1 MKKPVLFALAS
12 GAVLPLVAVAVLA
25 IIMPALGT
33 WVVVMAIAIIA
44 GASVAWIGHE
54 GYQLLASVRERIDAG
69 TQTTLKALGEER
81 EETKV
86 ARTKAD
92 EMLADRLERFF
103 EERGKRDEEW
113 HRKTLAEWDKTTS
126 DVQEVVKRLVEDLR
140 EHFATTLA
148 AEREALAHS
157 TELRNETI
165 LVEVKQA
172 RDEFEQLAKA
182 TQNVVEQHA
191 TVIQATKEVIASVEE
206 HLDNQRVNEAEL
218 RQAALA
224 DWQNVTTALGASFE
238 AMLSDMRSHLKTLAE
253 EERALRE
260 HAEQSRVEAIDAEL
274 AKVRK
279 IFEGAAQSIAV
290 AEKLIKD
297 SNSKFNS
304 EAEKAIAGLRELIE
318 LESRRQQDQNRADRD
333 HFQKMLED
341 QRKAHDAASERSEEL
356 WIYLLD
362 QLEK

>member
-44 GASVAWIGHE
+44 GASAAWIGHE

-69 TQTTLKALGEER
+69 TQTTLKTLGEAR
-81 EETKV
+81 EETEV
-86 ARTKAD
+86 ARSEAD

-113 HRKTLAEWDKTTS
+113 RVKTLAEWGKTTS
-126 DVQEVVKRLVEDLR
+126 DVQEVLKRLVEDLR

-157 TELRNETI
+157 TELRTEAI

-182 TQNVVEQHA
+182 TQNVVERHA
-191 TVIQATKEVIASVEE
+191 TVIHATKEVIASVED
-206 HLDNQRVNEAEL
+206 HLDKQRANEAEL
-218 RQAALA
+218 RQAALT
-224 DWQNVTTALGASFE
+224 DWQNVTTALGTSFE
-238 AMLSDMRSHLKTLAE
+238 AMLSDMRSHLKTLAD
-253 EERALRE
+253 EERSLQ
-260 HAEQSRVEAIDAEL
+260 EQAAKRRAEAIDAEL
-274 AKVRK
+274 AEVRNT
-279 IFEGAAQSIAV
+279 FEVAAQSIAT
-290 AEKLIKD
+290 AEKLVED
-297 SNSKFNS
+297 SSNKLN
-304 EAEKAIAGLRELIE
+304 A
-318 LESRRQQDQNRADRD
+318 ESRRQQEQNRADRD

-341 QRKAHDAASERSEEL
+341 QRKAHEDASERSEKL
-356 WIYLLD
+356 WIHLLD
-362 QLEK
+362 LLEK

>member
-44 GASVAWIGHE
+44 GASAAWIGHE

-69 TQTTLKALGEER
+69 TQTTLKALGEAGEKT
-81 EETKV
+81 EV
-86 ARTKAD
+86 ARSEAD

-113 HRKTLAEWDKTTS
+113 RVKTLAEWGKTTS
-126 DVQEVVKRLVEDLR
+126 DVQEVLKRLVEDLR
-140 EHFATTLA
+140 KHFATTLA

-157 TELRNETI
+157 TELRTEAM
-165 LVEVKQA
+165 LAEVKQA

-182 TQNVVEQHA
+182 TQNVVERHA
-191 TVIQATKEVIASVEE
+191 TVIQATKEVIASVED
-206 HLDNQRVNEAEL
+206 HLDKQRANEAEL
-218 RQAALA
+218 RQAALT
-224 DWQNVTTALGASFE
+224 DWQNVTTALGTSFE
-238 AMLSDMRSHLKTLAE
+238 AMLSDMRSHLKTLAD
-253 EERALRE
+253 EERSLQ
-260 HAEQSRVEAIDAEL
+260 EQAAKRRDEAIDAEL
-274 AKVRK
+274 AEVRK
-279 IFEGAAQSIAV
+279 TFEVAAQSIAT
-290 AEKLIKD
+290 AEKLVED
-297 SNSKFNS
+297 SNNKFNS

-318 LESRRQQDQNRADRD
+318 LESRRQQEQNRADRD

-341 QRKAHDAASERSEEL
+341 QRKAHEDASERSEKL
-356 WIYLLD
+356 WIHLLD
-362 QLEK
+362 LLEK